1 LDLDERIRQFGGVRE
16 IAASIE
22 HDEGRANLNELMKK
36 RLIIRR
42 VFKCSGK
49 AILSVQHCV
58 SRRAAARG

>member
-1 LDLDERIRQFGGVRE
+1 LDERIRQFGGVRE

-36 RLIIRR
+36 KTHYSKSFQ
-42 VFKCSGK
+42 VFWES
-49 AILSVQHCV
+49 ILSVQHCV